1 MSHTA
6 NFKQIL
12 NRIKNILLQPA
23 QEWDTIRDEN
33 LTAAELFTTY
43 FVIVAA
49 VPAVAGFIGS
59 TVVGI
64 PASFIG
70 TVRPNVFRAL
80 SAAAVAYACSL
91 AGVFLAALVVDK
103 LAPAFK
109 STPNMTHALKL
120 VGFTS
125 LVVWAA
131 GIVNILPMFSPLV
144 VLVGLY
150 AIYILYLGLPKMME
164 TPADKVVPY
173 LIVSA
178 AVLILVSSLIVW
190 LEVACR
196 GI

>member
-1 MSHTA
+1 MSHS
-6 NFKQIL
+6 NDFK
-12 NRIKNILLQPA
+12 RIFSRVRNILLQPA
-23 QEWDTIRDEN
+23 QEWDAIRAEN
-33 LTAAELFTTY
+33 LTVAELFTTY
-43 FVIVAA
+43 LIIAAA

-70 TVRPNVFRAL
+70 TIRPNVFRAL
-80 SAAAVAYACSL
+80 SAAAISYACSL
-91 AGVFLAALVVDK
+91 AAVYLAALVMDK
-103 LAPAFK
+103 LAPAFNSK
-109 STPNMTHALKL
+109 PNMTNALKL
-120 VGFTS
+120 AGFTS
-125 LVVWAA
+125 LPVWVAGVVH
-131 GIVNILPMFSPLV
+131 ILPMFSPLV

-178 AVLILVSSLIVW
+178 AVLILASSLIVW

>member
-1 MSHTA
+1 MSQA
-6 NFKQIL
+6 DLKRLF

-23 QEWDTIRDEN
+23 QEWDAVRDEN
-33 LTAAELFTTY
+33 LTATELFTTY
-43 FVIVAA
+43 LVVIAA

-80 SAAAVAYACSL
+80 SAAAVGYACSL
-91 AGVFLAALVVDK
+91 AGVYLAALVVDK

-109 STPNMTHALKL
+109 STSNMTHALKL

-125 LVVWAA
+125 LPVWAA
-131 GIVNILPMFSPLV
+131 GVVHILPMFSPLV
-144 VLVGLY
+144 VLVALY
-150 AIYILYLGLPKMME
+150 AIYIFYLGLPKLMG

-173 LIVSA
+173 MIVSA
-178 AVLILVSSLIVW
+178 AVLILVGSIIVW
-190 LEVACR
+190 VEIACR